1 LEAHLLGDSAAFIA
15 VIAIQPPVT
24 KTPLGS
30 TSQSAKLDSENAP
43 RLVCQT
49 LRQLQTYGSSSDAGD
64 VWEGDIRRL
73 RL

>member
-1 LEAHLLGDSAAFIA
+1 LEAHLLGAAFIA

-30 TSQSAKLDSENAP
+30 TSLSAKLDSENTP
-43 RLVCQT
+43 RVVCQP
-49 LRQLQTYGSSSDAGD
+49 LRQLQTYGSNSDAGD
-64 VWEGDIRRL
+64 MCERDIRRL